1 MKARGCLLF
10 LACAVAGLMALPA
23 TVTAKPH
30 YVVRPKG
37 LHLHAALP
45 ASNGYSASI
54 DTSGHRQVVLTFSQ
68 GSYTISY
75 KTLGRITRRGISA
88 DFGRLGHVSLRF
100 RGKPHPRSS
109 PLPSLL
115 RECKGRKSVEERG
128 VFFGNVRFRGERGF
142 TGIKAQRVKG
152 GVVRLYRR
160 VCKGPSWLQASASS
174 ADDFEGKLLIAT
186 AQENGS
192 KRSFLVGESS
202 IDLGE
207 GAPLGL
213 AVEVAV
219 LGKRVEGVAISK
231 SAFALDET
239 VFHLSPPGNSPVKA
253 KVAPSWLFVGSATYL
268 AEGDSPTWT
277 GSLGARFP
285 GSGQVSLAG
294 PEFEADFCQA
304 TSLSRF
310 NRCATKLESL
320 RPFYGSGSHSQPLA
334 LARLSS
340 LR

>member
-1 MKARGCLLF
+1 MF
-10 LACAVAGLMALPA
+10 LVCAIAALSLPVGA
-23 TVTAKPH
+23 TAKPS
-30 YVVRPKG
+30 YIVRPKG

-45 ASNGYSASI
+45 ARNGYSASI
-54 DTSGHRQVVLTFSQ
+54 HTSGHRQVVLTFSQ

-75 KTLGRITRRGISA
+75 KTLGRVTRRGVSA

-100 RGKPHPRSS
+100 RGRPLPRRPH
-109 PLPSLL
+109 LPSLVHK
-115 RECKGRKSVEERG
+115 CKGRKSVEERG

-152 GVVRLYRR
+152 GLVRSYRR
-160 VCKGPSWLQASASS
+160 VCKGPSWLSARASS
-174 ADDFEGKLLIAT
+174 ASDFEGKLLVAK

-192 KRSFLVGESS
+192 KRSFIAAESTV
-202 IDLGE
+202 DLGE
-207 GAPLGL
+207 DPPFGL
-213 AVEVAV
+213 AVEGAI
-219 LGKRVEGVAISK
+219 LEERVEGVAISK
-231 SAFALDET
+231 SAFTLDET
-239 VFHLSPPGNSPVKA
+239 IFHRSPPGKSPIETEV
-253 KVAPSWLFVGSATYL
+253 VPSWPFVGSATYL
-268 AEGDSPTWT
+268 AEGNSPTWT
-277 GSLGARFP
+277 GPLGVRFP

-294 PEFEADFCQA
+294 LEFEVDLCRA

-310 NRCATKLESL
+310 NRCTTRLENL